1 MSDGLMRN
9 EDYNEIL
16 ARIKHIKSLFAFG
29 EGILPFLEELFLFLR
44 EVSPLLNDVSES
56 LMNTSGLMPVAADEL
71 EAAVDQTSD
80 ATVRIMDNVEQINL
94 MIEVIEKSPAGE
106 HDEVIMALENIRTA
120 SSTIMNAL
128 QFHDIVSQKL
138 IHVRK
143 TLGSVQ
149 QKMLALFTRVYQL
162 EIDDDVKANILQTFG
177 VNLNDFKRLM
187 QARIE
192 IDSTLTAQ
200 PKKKA
205 VDAPSFNQDDIDSL
219 FG

>member
-1 MSDGLMRN
+1 MSEGLMRN

-56 LMNTSGLMPVAADEL
+56 LMNTSGLMPQAADEL
-71 EAAVDQTSD
+71 EAAVDETSD
-80 ATVRIMDNVEQINL
+80 ATVRIMDNVENINRMVEQIQQ
-94 MIEVIEKSPAGE
+94 SPAGE
-106 HDEVIMALENIRTA
+106 DDNVLMALEEIRAA
-120 SSTIMNAL
+120 SHAIMNAL

-143 TLGSVQ
+143 TLGAVQ

-162 EIDDDVKANILQTFG
+162 EIDDDIKANILQTFG
-177 VNLNDFKRLM
+177 VNLGEFKRLM
-187 QARIE
+187 SAHIAV
-192 IDSTLTAQ
+192 DSTMTAQ
-200 PKKKA
+200 VKKK
-205 VDAPSFNQDDIDSL
+205 VEVPKFNQDDIDSL

>member
-1 MSDGLMRN
+1 MSEGLMRN

-56 LMNTSGLMPVAADEL
+56 LMNTSGLMPQAATEL
-71 EAAVDQTSD
+71 EAAVDETSD
-80 ATVRIMDNVEQINL
+80 ATVRIMDNVEQINKMVEL
-94 MIEVIEKSPAGE
+94 IQQTSAADS
-106 HDEVIMALENIRTA
+106 DEVLMALEQIRA
-120 SSTIMNAL
+120 SSNSIMTAL

-138 IHVRK
+138 IHVK
-143 TLGSVQ
+143 KVLSAVQ

-162 EIDDDVKANILQTFG
+162 DIDDDIKANILQTFG
-177 VNLNDFKRLM
+177 VNLTEFKRVM
-187 QARIE
+187 STRIE
-192 IDSTLTAQ
+192 VDANMTAQ
-200 PKKKA
+200 VKKK
-205 VDAPSFNQDDIDSL
+205 VEPPKFNQDDIDSL